1 MAIVQGEATMEITD
15 AELRDRTVIG
25 ADGNAIGQVAAII
38 VDPAAWSVKAIRI
51 KLRSDVAEQA
61 GVAHSIFRASTLDVP
76 IDHIQSVGDAVVLT
90 VSSRDLRQAD
100 LGRQDQSQ
108 PAGP

>member
-1 MAIVQGEATMEITD
+1 MEITD

-38 VDPAAWSVKAIRI
+38 VDAATWSVKAIRI

-61 GVAHSIFRASTLDVP
+61 GVAHSLFRASTFDVP
-76 IDHIQSVGDAVVLT
+76 IDHVQSVGDAVVLT
-90 VSSRDLRQAD
+90 VSSRDLRRSEP
-100 LGRQDQSQ
+100 GSQDASQ
-108 PAGP
+108 PAGS